1 MNNCSDDLPGDVEY
15 IAVEIDDQI
24 IYITSKKEK
33 CRQSWRYLFC
43 LKVRQNITFSKISIK

>member
-1 MNNCSDDLPGDVEY
+1 MGFGKKLREIRHMTGKSLRDVEY

-33 CRQSWRYLFC
+33 CRQS
-43 LKVRQNITFSKISIK
+43 